1 MGQLKP
7 VDQSCDEC
15 DRVVLLNTNTHIKV
29 SKKEAILNYGVDWAG
44 LNICGKDSC
53 DKG

>member
-29 SKKEAILNYGVDWAG
+29 SEKKKRFLIMALTEPV
-44 LNICGKDSC
+44 
-53 DKG
+53 